1 MCQESQTFLP
11 GVMGP
16 LGARKSSSSQNRC
29 SALTQ
34 SDKLSSHPVYVTTAL
49 QRHYNYW
56 EGHLTRTLPSLD

>member
-1 MCQESQTFLP
+1 MCEESQTFLL

-34 SDKLSSHPVYVTTAL
+34 SDKLSSHPVYVTK
-49 QRHYNYW
+49 HYNDIITTGRGTW
-56 EGHLTRTLPSLD
+56 PAHFQA